1 MRLTFIGKDPRSN
14 PTGSPTVYATG
25 DGTLIVQ
32 GWELTDEE
40 ARTEMR
46 IPHGEDA
53 VEIPVRMV
61 PYIVQA
67 FLNVYEQAAGD
78 DTFKRIKEQRDP
90 EVPGGAHV
98 TKAHVTSAQV
108 TNPPITSVPPA
119 VAA

>member
-14 PTGSPTVYATG
+14 PTGSPTVYTTG

-46 IPHGEDA
+46 IPRGEDA

-61 PYIVQA
+61 PFIVQA

-78 DTFKRIKEQRDP
+78 DAFKRIKEKRDP
-90 EVPGGAHV
+90 EVPGSAV
-98 TKAHVTSAQV
+98 VTSAQV
-108 TNPPITSVPPA
+108 TIAPVTS
-119 VAA
+119 AA

>member
-61 PYIVQA
+61 PFIVQA

-78 DTFKRIKEQRDP
+78 DTFKRIKEKRDP
-90 EVPGGAHV
+90 DGSAHL
-98 TKAHVTSAQV
+98 TSSPV
-108 TNPPITSVPPA
+108 INSPPATVPPA